1 MLCFGVLRFDK
12 HPYESLLMPFVET
25 DNNHL
30 YAENYL

>member
-25 DNNHL
+25 DNNL